1 MGSRS
6 WNLNRNID
14 SPLGKNSIFHNYYD
28 DLPNSNYPEDALIDA
43 EDKYTY
49 QIIACNSGTEIFE
62 KYNSTTEYQPTTR
75 QIFIFVEKKDNKK
88 SNLFGTAC
96 RVKMGDERKILMQKL
111 LDGKTSISVQDDNQL
126 AKNLK
131 EWSEDIAY
139 NNKGKVTEIEATVL
153 LNAVK
158 LELVNKSDFN
168 EILQTIFGLNN
179 KLSDWMNSG
188 VEAMEKWKF
197 TEENYEYSKL
207 YVEPTYNKLHGFP
220 NNKATFKPIIPV
232 KIPNPIYAN
241 MANSKNIA
249 ATGIGS
255 LLTLAEKFDE
265 IAFGVVYNVV
275 RATPNIEDDIFF
287 AIVFYIKN
295 YLEEYVLGSFKE
307 IFKKIKEL
315 IAKAINFLKEVTSK
329 TADFLSEQLAIL
341 NAFLCGLIN
350 GIVSLFQTVIVVLSF
365 IVDNISI
372 FELEKVS
379 KTEISKHQEKL
390 EFVEDLIDLISENAV
405 ELFSGLLTIVTT
417 TKIWEEAV
425 KFIAEVSKKVTS
437 YSKYF
442 WAYFVG
448 AVVFELILDAIIA
461 FFTGGASIAVEVS
474 TKISRL
480 ASKATELA
488 SAGVKLGKQLGRKV
502 AESASDLYKWLRRQI
517 EEIIEAIKSGKLIEW
532 MKKKFF
538 ELIGDDEGLRKLFLS
553 KWISKF
559 EKSFFN
565 HIDGE
570 WGITKIE
577 KGFFKNEYIE
587 YGQGGH
593 NANAFGKNI
602 RLKNGTV
609 RIPEP
614 PIDDLPFKAQIEI
627 KYKNGEWLEKLQTS
641 SMFPKN
647 WKIERIQEEVAWV
660 YEKAI
665 KDNTLIKIEATA
677 SKLGRMEAECS
688 SGFKI
693 RIEFDMKKNIL
704 NAYPVIN

>member
-1 MGSRS
+1 MGRRS

-49 QIIACNSGTEIFE
+49 QIIACNSGTEVFE

-295 YLEEYVLGSFKE
+295 FLEEYVLGSFKE

-329 TADFLSEQLAIL
+329 TADFLSEQLAVL

-417 TKIWEEAV
+417 TKIWDEAV
-425 KFIAEVSKKVTS
+425 NFIVEVSKKVAS

-474 TKISRL
+474 GKISRL

-488 SAGVKLGKQLGRKV
+488 SKGVKLGSQLGRKV

-532 MKKKFF
+532 IKKKFF
-538 ELIGDDEGLRKLFLS
+538 EFIGDDEGLRKLAYKKFIQD
-553 KWISKF
+553 ISKQNLDELIEHIF
-559 EKSFFN
+559 E
-565 HIDGE
+565 
-570 WGITKIE
+570 
-577 KGFFKNEYIE
+577 
-587 YGQGGH
+587 GH
-593 NANAFGKNI
+593 FGKAGKKGKTFSAKGVHSEVAI
-602 RLKNGTV
+602 KKGKARFKGKP
-609 RIPEP
+609 IPDP
-614 PIDDLPFKAQIEI
+614 PIDDEIFEANLEMKYSWDRWIEKINFK
-627 KYKNGEWLEKLQTS
+627 GEPLKSTF
-641 SMFPKN
+641 FPKN
-647 WKIERIQEEVAWV
+647 WNKERILDEIGFAW
-660 YEKAI
+660 
-665 KDNTLIKIEATA
+665 DNKKSIDADGVFFEGNATNGIKINFVLRNNEITTV
-677 SKLGRMEAECS
+677 
-688 SGFKI
+688 
-693 RIEFDMKKNIL
+693 
-704 NAYPVIN
+704 YPVK